1 MQWPVQISHSHFAR
15 ILFCVENRQILSP
28 NSCWISSLWSS
39 DLISFQIFI
48 LFSYCRCRWIIAVNK
63 LLSSFFALTNV
74 AMGVPN
80 TVHRIFFIVIKYSH
94 IFLFA
99 LVEGSASLH
108 YSVLTT
114 PFHTYFCSQAQKY
127 RFDAVCHC
135 TNPYRF
141 IYLFSVFYD
150 FFLFFSFPLRL
161 CAVMQLCVKYL
172 RFAPVRMANASTT
185 NEYGRWSCAYWILFT
200 WFWLHYLWSFATT
213 AKIE

>member
-80 TVHRIFFIVIKYSH
+80 TLHRIFFIVIKYSH

-127 RFDAVCHC
+127 RFGL
-135 TNPYRF
+135 F
-141 IYLFSVFYD
+141 IYFLFSMT
-150 FFLFFSFPLRL
+150 FSFSSLSLFASVLWCSCVWSTYDLLPSVWQTQARQTNMVGDRAPIEFYLHDFDCIIYGLLRR
-161 CAVMQLCVKYL
+161 QPKSN
-172 RFAPVRMANASTT
+172 R
-185 NEYGRWSCAYWILFT
+185 
-200 WFWLHYLWSFATT
+200 
-213 AKIE
+213 KK